1 YHIQA
6 PKMWEAGQA
15 TAKRGDDILL
25 LSTHTS
31 IESNFNQKII
41 FARKLHE
48 AARAAGVKIY
58 GKPGSGDRYQVSDEF
73 RKFALD
79 QGALPWSYRRTDI
92 HKAVE
97 QGMVESINRSKGTNI
112 SREEFLQECRAS
124 CDTEEQWKR
133 QYLCEPSSDASALLP
148 YALLLTCAVDPAL
161 CFTRPE
167 TWQNLYQGVD
177 FGRRRHLSVIANGEM
192 VGDILWTRELR
203 RMFQTP
209 WHQQLM

>member
-1 YHIQA
+1 DQVIVDKEEILTKVVRFKSGGRVVGLSSNPLALHGKGGDFIGDEWAYHIQA

-48 AARAAGVKIY
+48 AARAAGIKIY

-148 YALLLTCAVDPAL
+148 YALL
-161 CFTRPE
+161 
-167 TWQNLYQGVD
+167 
-177 FGRRRHLSVIANGEM
+177 
-192 VGDILWTRELR
+192 
-203 RMFQTP
+203 
-209 WHQQLM
+209 